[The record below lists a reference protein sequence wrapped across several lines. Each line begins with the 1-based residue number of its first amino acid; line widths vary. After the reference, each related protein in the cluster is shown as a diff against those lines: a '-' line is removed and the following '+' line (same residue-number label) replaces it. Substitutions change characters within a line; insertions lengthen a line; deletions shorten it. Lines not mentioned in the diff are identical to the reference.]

1 MEVLREYKNWFN
13 YKKLRT
19 KNNYTQETLATTI
32 GVTPQAIS
40 RWEAEGGYPD
50 IELLPLIADFFSVST
65 DELLGYKISER
76 EKRLTNIK
84 KEMSKLSEVGTI
96 EERIN
101 FSRIALSEYPSDFE
115 IMGNLAAFLCQKND
129 ASVLQEAENLAL
141 YVAENGKDNDIR
153 YDAINNL
160 YQEQKDG

>member
-1 MEVLREYKNWFN
+1 MITPWGNRYSYDCRNKQIIRTHPPQGSLGSDYLGLYKD

-19 KNNYTQETLATTI
+19 KNNYTQETLATAI

-76 EKRLTNIK
+76 EKRLIDIK
-84 KEMSKLSEVGTI
+84 KEMSSLSEVGTI

-101 FSRIALSEYPSDFE
+101 FSRI
-115 IMGNLAAFLCQKND
+115 M
-129 ASVLQEAENLAL
+129 ASCVLLK
-141 YVAENGKDNDIR
+141 YS
-153 YDAINNL
+153 
-160 YQEQKDG
+160 